1 LIVPINH
8 PTTEGRLYGTVASVR
23 PVRGYHDTTTGT
35 HPEQLEARKQRAE
48 KKSLWFF
55 IRRAPFRTIEREWKR
70 PTDDQ
75 YNNDLMAEGF
85 ISPALVEHPLSDELK
100 TDLRELDEHL
110 LPHFW
115 QANQRARF
123 FQNRYYQYQWAFIL
137 AAFFTTAL
145 AAVNVFFHAQGW
157 SGETSAGTIV
167 ALRRFRFLMPT
178 RHLKSA
184 GTRLACRPKSCV
196 RCISCTSP
204 ARNPLIRPASASAS
218 SACGAKSLKCYAKRS
233 LRRDETTARP
243 HNPAPH
249 PSPELLPLLPP
260 RAQGALATPVPA
272 PANSKRPQPTG
283 YM

>member
-1 LIVPINH
+1 MTQQQE
-8 PTTEGRLYGTVASVR
+8 PTLNKR
-23 PVRGYHDTTTGT
+23 TTQT
-35 HPEQLEARKQRAE
+35 LEARKQRAE

-167 ALRRFRFLMPT
+167 GPIQWTEALGFLTALMSGVAAAVSFLDANQTPQKRWYKARVQAEIMRSLYFLYLARQKPFDTPSERERVQRLRSKVLEVLRETVAPARRDDRAPAQPRAAPQPGT
-178 RHLKSA
+178 SPSPRPRRSGDA
-184 GTRLACRPKSCV
+184 GTG
-196 RCISCTSP
+196 
-204 ARNPLIRPASASAS
+204 AS
-218 SACGAKSLKCYAKRS
+218 
-233 LRRDETTARP
+233 E
-243 HNPAPH
+243 
-249 PSPELLPLLPP
+249 
-260 RAQGALATPVPA
+260 
-272 PANSKRPQPTG
+272 
-283 YM
+283 